1 AAWLTVPGGPV
12 FSLTLQPHAP
22 GALPG
27 PCCPAPLFCGSASK
41 QVLACTLSDPG
52 RPASS
57 PSAPALRLVAGGYTG
72 WVRTLAVLGPWL
84 FSASCNFLLQ
94 HDTRLD
100 PITHTATQELFK
112 GDILA
117 MAADPDS
124 HAIFV
129 GTADGCIHGFSINKT
144 GGLSPLA
151 QVAGAH
157 SSRVTGLAVCGAQL
171 YSVGLD

>member
-1 AAWLTVPGGPV
+1 MASQG
-12 FSLTLQPHAP
+12 
-22 GALPG
+22 
-27 PCCPAPLFCGSASK
+27 APLFCGSASK
-41 QVLACTLSDPG
+41 QVLACTLFDPG

-72 WVRTLAVLGPWL
+72 W
-84 FSASCNFLLQ
+84 
-94 HDTRLD
+94 
-100 PITHTATQELFK
+100 ELFK

-117 MAADPDS
+117 MAAAPDS

-129 GTADGCIHGFSINKT
+129 GTADGCIYGFSINKT

-171 YSVGLD
+171 YSVGLDGA